1 MFMLTSTT
9 LKDCRKAVNQASFS
23 PTAQRKANAIKML
36 AKLTQEITDL
46 KTIVI
51 KKKAKAKAKATTKA
65 KTPDLSKMT
74 KAQLMAMLSPSQDGD
89 SPTGK

>member
-1 MFMLTSTT
+1 MLTSTT

-51 KKKAKAKAKATTKA
+51 KPKAKAKAKAKATTKA
-65 KTPDLSKMT
+65 ETPDLSKMT
-74 KAQLMAMLSPSQDGD
+74 KKDLLALLSATTEKG
-89 SPTGK
+89 